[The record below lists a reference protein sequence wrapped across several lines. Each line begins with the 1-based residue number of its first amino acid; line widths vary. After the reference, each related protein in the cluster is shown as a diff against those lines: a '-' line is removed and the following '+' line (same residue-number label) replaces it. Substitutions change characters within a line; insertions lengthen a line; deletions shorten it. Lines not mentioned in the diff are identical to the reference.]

1 MTNPRRINRA
11 YRIAYWTDIQRIY
24 YTASLTRVIHRWAWA
39 VIAMLIPSAA
49 TVLQFLAALN
59 LAGRGGY
66 LGTAVA
72 YSLLAPVVAGA
83 TGRPCSPRTL
93 QRGIGCLRR
102 LGLVEVRRW
111 TMPDQRLRVGDREIV
126 VRGTGRVPIGDGAWR
141 SLQINIIVLTQ
152 RAIDLW
158 CKSTEL
164 QGNCNVG
171 QFPTPAK
178 VAARSPVDLC
188 VNTHKVEPQS
198 TGDATTSPIQTV
210 VEQGRS
216 TPPSTVAEPPP
227 PTVEHETIDP
237 CPVPDQQ
244 TDTPQTV
251 PEPHKGGS
259 RLANGGE
266 SPKKPGQGCSTA
278 RPVVLGGAPRKGSYH
293 HGRAIVIREL
303 HIGLDRYST
312 READAIFSRAQWEL
326 SRDYPAGWPVSVNW
340 AYWIAK
346 FPEFSPAQRR
356 FHMHR
361 DILPVLKSRTA
372 ITPSEPRRFKQ
383 WSDTGGAQADPVKL
397 ADTLDPFL
405 SRIFKSVMSKL
416 E

>member
-1 MTNPRRINRA
+1 MANPHRINRA
-11 YRIAYWTDIQRIY
+11 YRIAYWSDIQRIY

-59 LAGRGGY
+59 LAGKGGY

-111 TMPDQRLRVGDREIV
+111 TMPDQRLTVGDRQIV
-126 VRGTGRVPIGDGAWR
+126 VRGTGRVPIGGGSWR

-171 QFPTPAK
+171 QFHTHAK
-178 VAARSPVDLC
+178 VAARSPVDVC
-188 VNTHKVEPQS
+188 VNTHKVKPQS
-198 TGDATTSPIQTV
+198 TGDVTSTHDLDSSSR
-210 VEQGRS
+210 QGES
-216 TPPSTVAEPPP
+216 TPPPPVASPPA
-227 PTVEHETIDP
+227 PTVEHGTID
-237 CPVPDQQ
+237 QQ
-244 TDTPQTV
+244 NPPSHSQDTQ
-251 PEPHKGGS
+251 
-259 RLANGGE
+259 E
-266 SPKKPGQGCSTA
+266 STGKRHEGRSASGPADTRRTGCGCTSK
-278 RPVVLGGAPRKGSYH
+278 RPVVLGGAPRKAGYH
-293 HGRAIVIREL
+293 YGRAVVIRAL
-303 HIGLDRYST
+303 HMALDRYST
-312 READAIFSRAQWEL
+312 READAIFSRATFEMG
-326 SRDYPAGWPVSVNW
+326 SDYPAGWPVSVNW
-340 AYWIAK
+340 AYWCAK
-346 FPEFSPAQRR
+346 FPEFSDSQRR
-356 FHMHR
+356 FHLHR
-361 DILPVLKSRTA
+361 DIIPVLKTKVA
-372 ITPSEPRRFKQ
+372 ITPSEPRRFRQ
-383 WSDTGGAQADPVKL
+383 WTDTGSQQRDPVQL
-397 ADTLDPFL
+397 GETLDPFL
-405 SRIFKSVMSKL
+405 SRILRSVLGKL